1 MLNNQKLEKTIQQL
15 TVDEYVVPIYQR
27 NYAWKYDEIYQLL
40 DDIFEA
46 FKSDSKRNYYL
57 GSLVVHRQ
65 CNCFEVI
72 DGQQRLTT
80 IKLILLVLKFLGYDV
95 SDIKLTFKH
104 REESNNSF
112 KHLSSLSQS
121 KAGLLSSSSN
131 SIEDGFLFVLK
142 WFSENKMENNKSFI
156 TYLIN
161 HIIILRTE
169 VPHDTDL
176 NHYFEI
182 MNNRGEQL
190 EKHEILKANLME
202 KVGGEHERLV
212 FSRIW
217 EACSDMDRFALSYF
231 SSEFKKAFYN
241 KLLTSFDDIVGEFSN
256 NENSERLSILELLE
270 KGNDKP
276 TLEKKSISDDEST
289 NTKYQSVIDFPNFL
303 LIVLSLYTH
312 SDDIKLNDKEL
323 LNEFHRKKE
332 GKLESADDIKGF
344 ILFLFRARLV
354 FDRYVIKSALEDN
367 WKLLQYEKYKNNKY
381 YQYRPINTF
390 KGDEHEKVVMLLA
403 MFHCSFRQKI
413 YKTWLLDVLRELM
426 SWHDKSSSYVVDEIN
441 VNEKYIPFLKNYA
454 KLRFEE
460 QYKSLIKDMGQET
473 CFSDNEY
480 PGLDQGTRVYQYI
493 FNYLDYLIWKNPD
506 IKLNNKILS
515 RDEFNFSLSKNSI
528 EHCLAQKLAQDEP
541 NLFLNSGITVDNFG
555 NLCLISNYQNSTL
568 SDHSFE
574 SKKSRYENKEL
585 ACNSLKQAAMFY
597 YDSWGNEEIKEHR
610 AQMIALINAERM
622 KGQHLFSL

>member
-1 MLNNQKLEKTIQQL
+1 MVGYIHN
-15 TVDEYVVPIYQR
+15 
-27 NYAWKYDEIYQLL
+27 
-40 DDIFEA
+40 
-46 FKSDSKRNYYL
+46 
-57 GSLVVHRQ
+57 
-65 CNCFEVI
+65 
-72 DGQQRLTT
+72 
-80 IKLILLVLKFLGYDV
+80 IL
-95 SDIKLTFKH
+95 
-104 REESNNSF
+104 
-112 KHLSSLSQS
+112 
-121 KAGLLSSSSN
+121 
-131 SIEDGFLFVLK
+131 
-142 WFSENKMENNKSFI
+142 
-156 TYLIN
+156 
-161 HIIILRTE
+161 ILRTE

-202 KVGGEHERLV
+202 KVGDKHERLV

-231 SSEFKKAFYN
+231 SSEFKKEFYN
-241 KLLTSFDDIVGEFSN
+241 KLPTSFDDIAEFFSN
-256 NENSERLSILELLE
+256 NESSERLSILKLLE
-270 KGNDKP
+270 YDNYNP
-276 TLEKKSISDDEST
+276 TLEKSNTGDDESN

-303 LIVLSLYTH
+303 LIVLSLYTD
-312 SDDIKLNDKEL
+312 SKDVKLNDKEL
-323 LNEFHRKKE
+323 LNEFHQK

-344 ILFLFRARLV
+344 ILFLFRTRLV
-354 FDRYVIKSALEDN
+354 FDRYIIKSALEDN
-367 WKLLQYEKYKNNKY
+367 WRLLQYEEYKNNKNNKC
-381 YQYRPINTF
+381 YQYRTVNTF

-426 SWHDKSSSYVVDEIN
+426 SWHGQDCVDVIDENN
-441 VNEKYIPFLKNYA
+441 VCDKYICFLEDYA
-454 KLRFEE
+454 KSRFEE
-460 QYKSLIKDMGQET
+460 QYKSLSKNIGQEAYS
-473 CFSDNEY
+473 SDNEY
-480 PGLDQGTRVYQYI
+480 SNLDQGTRVYQYI

-515 RDEFNFSLSKNSI
+515 REEFKFSLSKNSI

-585 ACNSLKQAAMFY
+585 ACNSLKQAAMFCY
-597 YDSWGNEEIKEHR
+597 NSWGIEEIKEHR
-610 AQMIALINAERM
+610 AQMIALINA
-622 KGQHLFSL
+622 

>member
-1 MLNNQKLEKTIQQL
+1 MSNNQKLEKTIQQL
-15 TVDEYVVPIYQR
+15 TIDEYVVPIYQR

-40 DDIFEA
+40 DDILEA
-46 FKSDSKRNYYL
+46 FKSDPKRNYYI

-65 CNCFEVI
+65 YNCFEVI

-80 IKLILLVLKFLGYDV
+80 IKLILLVLKFLGNDV
-95 SDIKLTFKH
+95 CNIKLTFKH
-104 REESNNSF
+104 RDESNNSF
-112 KHLSSLSQS
+112 KYLSSIS
-121 KAGLLSSSSN
+121 KAKDGFLSTSSN
-131 SIEDGFLFVLK
+131 SIEDGFSFVLK
-142 WFSENKMENNKSFI
+142 WFYENKIDNNKCFI
-156 TYLIN
+156 NYFLNNIM
-161 HIIILRTE
+161 ILRTE

-176 NHYFEI
+176 NRYFEI

-190 EKHEILKANLME
+190 EKHEILKASLME
-202 KVGGEHERLV
+202 KISVEHERLV

-231 SSEFKKAFYN
+231 SSEFKKEFYN
-241 KLLTSFDDIVGEFSN
+241 KLPTSFDAIAEFFSN
-256 NENSERLSILELLE
+256 NESSERLSILKLLE
-270 KGNDKP
+270 YDNYNP
-276 TLEKKSISDDEST
+276 TLEKSNTGDDESN

-312 SDDIKLNDKEL
+312 SNDIKLNDKEL

-344 ILFLFRARLV
+344 ILFLFRTRLV
-354 FDRYVIKSALEDN
+354 FDRYIIKSALEDN
-367 WKLLQYEKYKNNKY
+367 WRLLQYEEYKNNKY
-381 YQYRPINTF
+381 YQYRTVNTF

-413 YKTWLLDVLRELM
+413 YKTWLLDVLRELTL
-426 SWHDKSSSYVVDEIN
+426 WHDKGDSYVIDQNN
-441 VNEKYIPFLKNYA
+441 VHDKYICFLEDYA
-454 KLRFEE
+454 KSRFEE
-460 QYKSLIKDMGQET
+460 QYKSLSKNIGQEAYS
-473 CFSDNEY
+473 SDNEY
-480 PGLDQGTRVYQYI
+480 SNLDQGTRVYQYI

-506 IKLNNKILS
+506 IKLNDNILS
-515 RDEFNFSLSKNSI
+515 RKEFKFSLSKNSI

-585 ACNSLKQAAMFY
+585 ACNSLKQAAMFCY
-597 YDSWGNEEIKEHR
+597 NSWEIEEIKEHR
-610 AQMIALINAERM
+610 AQMIALINAESM
-622 KGQHLFSL
+622 KG

>member
-15 TVDEYVVPIYQR
+15 TIDEYVVPIYQR

-40 DDIFEA
+40 DDILEA
-46 FKSDSKRNYYL
+46 FKSDPKRNYYI
-57 GSLVVHRQ
+57 GSLVVHSQ

-80 IKLILLVLKFLGYDV
+80 IKLILLVLKFLGKDV

-104 REESNNSF
+104 RDESNNSF
-112 KHLSSLSQS
+112 KYLSSIS
-121 KAGLLSSSSN
+121 KAKNGFLSSSSN

-142 WFSENKMENNKSFI
+142 WFYENEIDDNKDFI
-156 TYLIN
+156 DYFLHNIL
-161 HIIILRTE
+161 ILRTE

-190 EKHEILKANLME
+190 EKHEILKASLME
-202 KVGGEHERLV
+202 KISVEHERLV

-231 SSEFKKAFYN
+231 SSEFKKFFYN
-241 KLLTSFDDIVGEFSN
+241 KLPTSFDAIAEFFSN
-256 NENSERLSILELLE
+256 NESSERLSILKLLE
-270 KGNDKP
+270 YDNYNP
-276 TLEKKSISDDEST
+276 TLEKSNTGDDESN

-323 LNEFHRKKE
+323 LNEFHQKKK

-344 ILFLFRARLV
+344 ILFLFRTRLV
-354 FDRYVIKSALEDN
+354 FDRYIIKSAIDDK
-367 WKLLQYEKYKNNKY
+367 WQLLQYEKYNNKS
-381 YQYRPINTF
+381 YQYQLINTF
-390 KGDEHEKVVMLLA
+390 KGYEHDKVVKLLS
-403 MFHCSFRQKI
+403 MFHCSFRQRI
-413 YKTWLLDVLRELM
+413 YKTWLLDILQELTL
-426 SWHDKSSSYVVDEIN
+426 WHDKGDSYVIDQNN
-441 VNEKYIPFLKNYA
+441 VHDKYICFLEDYA
-454 KLRFEE
+454 KSRFEE
-460 QYKSLIKDMGQET
+460 QYKSLIKDMEQET

-480 PGLDQGTRVYQYI
+480 PSLDQGTRVYQYI
-493 FNYLDYLIWKNPD
+493 FNYLDYLIWKNSD

-515 RDEFNFSLSKNSI
+515 REKFEFSLSKNSI
-528 EHCLAQKLAQDEP
+528 EHCLAQRLAQNEP

-585 ACNSLKQAAMFY
+585 ACNSLKQAAMFSY
-597 YDSWGNEEIKEHR
+597 NSWGIEEIKEHR
-610 AQMIALINAERM
+610 AQMIALINAESM
-622 KGQHLFSL
+622 KG